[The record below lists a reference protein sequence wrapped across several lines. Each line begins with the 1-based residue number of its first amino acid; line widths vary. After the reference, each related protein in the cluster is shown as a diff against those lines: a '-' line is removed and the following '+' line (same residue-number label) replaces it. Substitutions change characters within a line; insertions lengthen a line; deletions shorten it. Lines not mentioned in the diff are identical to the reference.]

1 LPAGNSS
8 AVTSNAWPSRNSGC
22 ERDLRANTLAH
33 AKEVFVTI
41 SALRAGDDQR
51 SQPEKE
57 RPSFVRLAQ
66 SGRLGFARAVPLRVG
81 LDVRMERPGYD
92 PFPQRDLGWCSYAL
106 LRPTIERTVRSRVEG
121 QPNTTLRQRCRV
133 QEVLATPNGEA
144 VTGVRYENAND
155 APACGD
161 GRSVVL
167 ASGRMF
173 TVPAPI
179 NFEFETNEKRS
190 NRSPVSPQQFLY
202 CSFISSPT
210 TTKAPKTSAEPISD
224 FRLAN
229 RATKLC
235 FFCPPPPE
243 LEGRQHR
250 TIKAGRE
257 GWEQIAKS
265 GSFPGWVAV
274 GKALAVG
281 RDFALRVG
289 FAGTQKSVRSVA
301 IELAE
306 NVEAIEQWR
315 STLPER
321 QRRRLTHPL
330 SNVRPWRASTLH
342 GNGRC
347 PQDLKR
353 DAVAAWARFCACTE
367 ALPADQAAPLWR
379 AVAAEASPAEL

>member
-1 LPAGNSS
+1 
-8 AVTSNAWPSRNSGC
+8 
-22 ERDLRANTLAH
+22 LRANTLAH

-235 FFCPPPPE
+235 FFCPHHLNWKVANIVLSKRGARRGSRSQSQDRSPAGSQSARRWQLGATLRCE
-243 LEGRQHR
+243 WALLE
-250 TIKAGRE
+250 
-257 GWEQIAKS
+257 
-265 GSFPGWVAV
+265 
-274 GKALAVG
+274 
-281 RDFALRVG
+281 
-289 FAGTQKSVRSVA
+289 
-301 IELAE
+301 
-306 NVEAIEQWR
+306 
-315 STLPER
+315 
-321 QRRRLTHPL
+321 RRRACAVWL
-330 SNVRPWRASTLH
+330 SS
-342 GNGRC
+342 
-347 PQDLKR
+347 
-353 DAVAAWARFCACTE
+353 
-367 ALPADQAAPLWR
+367 
-379 AVAAEASPAEL
+379 